1 MARSEL
7 LYLLLIAAVALE
19 RLVELVL
26 STRNARR
33 ALAAGGVEAEGR
45 GAYAAM
51 VLTHALFLVAAPL
64 EVVLLARPFVPSL
77 GWPMLALVLGA
88 MSLRYWA
95 IATLGERWN
104 TRVIVVPGA
113 AAVDSGPYDHLRHPN
128 YLAVIVELA
137 ALPLVH
143 SAWITAL
150 VFSGANALILRR
162 RMATEEAALAR
173 HADYAAR
180 LGDRPRLVPGA
191 RATGAPAGAGR
202 RG

>member
-1 MARSEL
+1 MPRTEL
-7 LYLLLIAAVALE
+7 LFLGLIGAVALE

-33 ALAAGGVEAEGR
+33 AFAAGGVEAEGR

-51 VLTHALFLVAAPL
+51 VVTHALFLVAAPL
-64 EVVLLARPFVPSL
+64 EVVLLARPFVPLL
-77 GWPMLALVLGA
+77 GGPMLALAAGA
-88 MSLRYWA
+88 MALRYWA
-95 IATLGERWN
+95 IATLGARWT

-113 AAVDSGPYDHLRHPN
+113 AAVDSGPYRYLRHPN

-143 SAWITAL
+143 SAWLTAL
-150 VFSGANALILRR
+150 LVSAANAELLRR
-162 RMATEEAALAR
+162 RIACEERALAR

-180 LGDRPRLVPGA
+180 LGDRPRLLPGLPAAAA
-191 RATGAPAGAGR
+191 RLPEPR
-202 RG
+202 